1 MPKREEF
8 NFSEILHAK
17 NGPYSISSDLAQT
30 IWMFAQ
36 ATDTYNKAFE
46 KRLAM
51 AHIKITPSE
60 WVTLRLILS
69 APGPVSLTDISR
81 FLSIAIQSVSQLLN
95 KLEKRGLIKRV
106 RSKDDKRMVKISIT
120 EKGFELIKE
129 ITPYTY
135 GFIKDTAGTLSE
147 SEVESLYAISRKLRD
162 NCLKMLGLDPSGSDV
177 VLDRL
182 ASMISDTPPTTK
194 K

>member
-8 NFSEILHAK
+8 SFAEILHAK
-17 NGPYSISSDLAQT
+17 NGPYSISSNLAQT

-46 KRLAM
+46 KKLAM
-51 AHIKITPSE
+51 AHSKITPSE

-69 APGPVSLTDISR
+69 APGPASLTDISR

-95 KLEKRGLIKRV
+95 KLEKRGLIRRV
-106 RSKDDKRMVKISIT
+106 RSKDDKRMVKIYIT
-120 EKGFELIKE
+120 EKGFELLKE
-129 ITPYTY
+129 VTPFTY
-135 GFIKDTAGTLSE
+135 DFIKDTSGTLSE
-147 SEVESLYAISRKLRD
+147 SEIKSLHAISRKIRD
-162 NCLKMLGLDPSGSDV
+162 RCLKMLGLDPSGSDI

-182 ASMISDTPPTTK
+182 ANMISDTPSRTK